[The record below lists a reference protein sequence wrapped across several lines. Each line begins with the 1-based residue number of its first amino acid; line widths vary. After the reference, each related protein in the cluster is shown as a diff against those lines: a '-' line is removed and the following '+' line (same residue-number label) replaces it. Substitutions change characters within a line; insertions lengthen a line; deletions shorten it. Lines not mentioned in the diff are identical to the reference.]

1 MSKNLLENTIAMFP
15 LILSAYFIFE
25 SVATTS
31 AQSAIV
37 VFGILIVVFI
47 GKIINTIAKENKSD
61 EDFNDNEEGDD
72 FGDDDP
78 DEDDYD
84 TNNKKI
90 MDMCSD
96 IFGLGYKVNV
106 LPEINTLIF
115 SFVGFYINGKIFEGS
130 NDVSPK
136 QLLIL
141 LFLHFMIIFNG
152 FLKINNKM
160 CKVGLEILIGSYIF
174 GVILAFSYYH
184 LVKAIQ
190 GGENNLV
197 YSKQSLNASGQPKC
211 GLNKKKQ
218 FKCRKV
224 FRPKNNTTA
233 PANAPATA
241 PETTAT
247 SA

>member
-1 MSKNLLENTIAMFP
+1 MQCSHL
-15 LILSAYFIFE
+15 YFRPISFLNPCHHF
-25 SVATTS
+25 

-84 TNNKKI
+84 TTIKNYG
-90 MDMCSD
+90 CSD

-174 GVILAFSYYH
+174 GVILALSYNH
-184 LVKAIQ
+184 LVK
-190 GGENNLV
+190 
-197 YSKQSLNASGQPKC
+197 S
-211 GLNKKKQ
+211 
-218 FKCRKV
+218 
-224 FRPKNNTTA
+224 NTRR
-233 PANAPATA
+233 
-241 PETTAT
+241 
-247 SA
+247 